1 MGSLGCIGSDNDIDL
16 RGDSLMIDN
25 VYIESVVLRKTKPIE
40 LKREFYDA
48 TMGPFTHFQICT
60 ISLTDKDGY
69 TGEAPFMVREGFS
82 HYESSLIPIL
92 FDSYGESHEALIK
105 KLYWKMRNFGFRD
118 AAASAISSIDLAL
131 HDITAQKNEI
141 PFHRMMGGQKD
152 SCPVYGS
159 GAGVNISGKDLLEE
173 VEYLA
178 EISNGIVKIK
188 VSPFDTEAAYKR
200 LSAVKKHLGDK
211 YELAFDVN
219 QGLSADEAIDFAK
232 KVNDL
237 GITWFEEPVHSADF
251 SAIEKY
257 CLESPIS
264 IALGESERTD
274 RSFDFFHKL
283 GVKHFQPQVH
293 KMASVQE
300 WLNIRDLAQ
309 EKSCILSSGGIAP
322 LAAQMIATC
331 NFDEAY
337 CELLTP
343 LMGEY
348 HNFMKTP
355 PRLADGK
362 YYIEHSSGLG
372 MNIDWQ
378 GINKLDLMGDLKVLD
393 RE

>member
-1 MGSLGCIGSDNDIDL
+1 MSIKENIF
-16 RGDSLMIDN
+16 
-25 VYIESVVLRKTKPIE
+25 IESAVLRKTLPIP
-40 LKREFYDA
+40 LKREFHDA
-48 TMGPFTHFQICT
+48 TMGPFTHYQICT
-60 ISLTDKDGY
+60 ISLTDKDGF

-92 FDSYGESHEALIK
+92 FDSYGESHDVVLK
-105 KLYWKMRNFGFRD
+105 NLYWKMRNFGFRD

-131 HDITAQKNEI
+131 HDIAAQKANTT
-141 PFHRMMGGQKD
+141 FHRMLGGNKD
-152 SCPVYGS
+152 WCPVYGS

-173 VEYLA
+173 VEHLA
-178 EISNGIVKIK
+178 SISNGIVKIK
-188 VSPFDTEAAYKR
+188 VSPFDKDAAYKR
-200 LSAVKKHLGDK
+200 LAAVKKHLGDD

-219 QGLSADEAIDFAK
+219 QGLSADKAIEFAK
-232 KVNDL
+232 MVNDL
-237 GITWFEEPVHSADF
+237 GLTWFEEPVHSADL
-251 SAIEKY
+251 SAVEKY
-257 CLESPIS
+257 CNESPIP

-274 RSFDFFHKL
+274 RTFDFFHRL

-300 WLNIRDLAQ
+300 WLNIRDLAK
-309 EKSCILSSGGIAP
+309 EKSCILSSGGVAP
-322 LAAQMIATC
+322 LAAQMVATC

-348 HNFMKTP
+348 HTFMKTP

-362 YYIEHSSGLG
+362 YYLEHERGLG

-378 GINKLDLMGDLKVLD
+378 KVNKLDLMGDLKVLD